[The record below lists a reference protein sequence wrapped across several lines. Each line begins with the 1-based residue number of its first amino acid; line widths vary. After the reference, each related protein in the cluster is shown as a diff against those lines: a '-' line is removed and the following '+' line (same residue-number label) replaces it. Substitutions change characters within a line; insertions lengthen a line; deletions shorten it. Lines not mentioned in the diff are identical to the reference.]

1 MNNLESWP
9 DAAKPLPT
17 PQIQP
22 VFRTPHA
29 QWVLSPHW
37 PCLDASFP
45 SPLLAFTPHDC
56 FTWHL
61 LLQSSCQLTTP
72 TLSCETS
79 CQVFKENQSN
89 QKWISPVVAPRC
101 VYVCA
106 HVWRVILSK
115 LPAHLPVFSLPPFP
129 GPHHLLFLSES
140 LERFWVVSVWWWLIF
155 VQVKYSC
162 AIFLIYCI

>member
-1 MNNLESWP
+1 MASAAGSWRHHRGGKVSAGHTVGVKKGKHRNKTLSARTCEP
-9 DAAKPLPT
+9 SVISILSNCSQLLP
-17 PQIQP
+17 PVLLAQPFVDEEPRILDLMLLSPFARPRIQP

-61 LLQSSCQLTTP
+61 LLESSYQLPTP

-79 CQVFKENQSN
+79 CQVF
-89 QKWISPVVAPRC
+89 
-101 VYVCA
+101 
-106 HVWRVILSK
+106 
-115 LPAHLPVFSLPPFP
+115 
-129 GPHHLLFLSES
+129 
-140 LERFWVVSVWWWLIF
+140 
-155 VQVKYSC
+155 
-162 AIFLIYCI
+162 